1 MDMPT
6 EPTEPSQPSEP
17 TPPNALLTRSQQ
29 YYKKN
34 RERMMVQA
42 RARYWARQGL
52 TPPPIV
58 GQRRPEP
65 DGVIP
70 GVTKFCA
77 KCGQI
82 KSVNDFHKSK
92 SRGTQGYCKKCKTHY
107 WSGYIAPTPQAPTDN
122 TPDWYDTIRLNILKG
137 ISTNTLAPELQD
149 KFWDEFNRRMR
160 LRAEE
165 LRLYNVD
172 GGEEAGEA
180 GEAAED
186 SSIL

>member
-1 MDMPT
+1 
-6 EPTEPSQPSEP
+6 
-17 TPPNALLTRSQQ
+17 
-29 YYKKN
+29 
-34 RERMMVQA
+34 
-42 RARYWARQGL
+42 
-52 TPPPIV
+52 
-58 GQRRPEP
+58 
-65 DGVIP
+65 
-70 GVTKFCA
+70 
-77 KCGQI
+77 
-82 KSVNDFHKSK
+82 
-92 SRGTQGYCKKCKTHY
+92 
-107 WSGYIAPTPQAPTDN
+107 
-122 TPDWYDTIRLNILKG
+122 LNILKG